1 MADEYKDS
9 GGISWVTVRIKTL
22 IMWTA
27 IIILVGGGTA
37 AFLYYKLVLSS
48 PEKKAQEAIVD
59 AKSQIDKLSKHDKCI
74 PELLESPTNLLV
86 EAEKAYKEQKYI
98 IAREKA
104 ESAYD
109 ESKSELERLVAAGA
123 GHKSATFISI
133 EGVVQV
139 RKKGKNEWIEGRE
152 RMPLYAGDYV
162 KTGNN
167 SGAWVMPFDGSKYFI
182 KENSLVLIEESYEDP
197 ATKRSEISIKIDD
210 GDVNVSTVDSPVPGS
225 STTVSTPSATTVF
238 SEKSDSTISYD
249 KQKDETSV
257 SIYTGRANLK
267 VGDQNINIGKNEK
280 INVETNEKIS
290 QKIKLLSAPSLLA
303 PPHREIYE
311 IEDAKAKVIT
321 FSWTDVDGAEE
332 YALELASNQ
341 MFLRPIT
348 QWTKKTTLPLK
359 GFDHGDYFWRVIATK
374 DKRSNSSKASDTL
387 KFTLRRKSLINID
400 DKTPP
405 PIEIYNAYPL
415 GEYYLVTGKTEPGA
429 TLTVNNHPWDLQ
441 SDGSFKDLVM
451 LKDYG
456 VNIVI
461 FRAVDAAGN
470 ATVKRLRL
478 DLK

>member
-1 MADEYKDS
+1 MADEYKES
-9 GGISWVTVRIKTL
+9 RGISWVTVRIKTL
-22 IMWTA
+22 LLWIT

-48 PEKKAQEAIVD
+48 PEKTAKEAIVD
-59 AKSQIDKLSKHDKCI
+59 AKAQIEKLSRHDKCI
-74 PELLESPTNLLV
+74 PELLESPTNLVV
-86 EAEKAYKEQKYI
+86 EAETAFKEQKYI

-104 ESAYD
+104 EAAFD
-109 ESKSELERLVAAGA
+109 ESTSELERLVAAGA

-162 KTGNN
+162 KTGNS
-167 SGAWVMPFDGSKYFI
+167 SGAWIMPFDGSKYFI

-210 GDVNVSTVDSPVPGS
+210 GDVNVSTVSSPVPGS
-225 STTVSTPSATTVF
+225 STTVSTPSAKTVF
-238 SEKSDSTISYD
+238 SEKADSSISYNKD
-249 KQKDETSV
+249 RDETSI

-267 VGDQNINIGKNEK
+267 VGDQNINLAKNEK
-280 INVETNEKIS
+280 INIEADEKIS
-290 QKIKLLSAPSLLA
+290 QKIKLLSSPTLLA

-311 IEDAKAKVIT
+311 IEDAKSKVIS
-321 FSWTDVDGAEE
+321 FSWSDIEGAEE
-332 YALELASNQ
+332 YALEVAGNQ
-341 MFLRPIT
+341 MFLKPIT
-348 QWTKKTTLPLK
+348 QWTKKTTLSLH
-359 GFDHGDYFWRVIATK
+359 GFDHGDYFWRVIAAK
-374 DKRSNSSKASDTL
+374 EKRKNSSKPSDTL
-387 KFTLRRKSLINID
+387 KFTLRKKSLVDID

-415 GEYYLVTGKTEPGA
+415 GEYYLITGKTEPGA

-441 SDGSFKDLVM
+441 SDGSFKDLIM

-456 VNIVI
+456 INIVV

-470 ATVKRLRL
+470 AFVKK
-478 DLK
+478 LKLELK